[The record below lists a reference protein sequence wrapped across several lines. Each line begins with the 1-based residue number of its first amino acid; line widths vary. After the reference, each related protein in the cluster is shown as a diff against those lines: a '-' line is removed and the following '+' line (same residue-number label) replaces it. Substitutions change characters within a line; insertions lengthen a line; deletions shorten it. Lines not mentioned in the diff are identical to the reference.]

1 MMDREEWIYLGAVLL
16 GVLMGTVLGV
26 TLAIYFFGLP
36 T

>member
-1 MMDREEWIYLGAVLL
+1 MDREEWIYLCAVLL

-26 TLAIYFFGLP
+26 VLSVFFLRLP

>member
-1 MMDREEWIYLGAVLL
+1 MDREEWIYLGAVLL

-26 TLAIYFFGLP
+26 TLAVFFLGLP

>member
-1 MMDREEWIYLGAVLL
+1 MDREEWIYLCAVLL

-26 TLAIYFFGLP
+26 ALSVFFLGLP

>member
-1 MMDREEWIYLGAVLL
+1 MDREEWIYLGAVLL

-26 TLAIYFFGLP
+26 VLSVFFLGLP

>member
-1 MMDREEWIYLGAVLL
+1 MDREEWIYLCAVLL

-26 TLAIYFFGLP
+26 VLSVFFLGLP

>member
-1 MMDREEWIYLGAVLL
+1 MDREEWIYLCAVLL

-26 TLAIYFFGLP
+26 TLAVFFLGLP